1 MRVTVLCDA
10 SFCPRYHVAG
20 YGYWIASN
28 RGKNGGSGQIARV
41 VQDNNVAEAMA
52 ICNVIWHGIQ
62 KELIRNQDE
71 ILIQS
76 DCLRGM
82 DLLRISRLTKTPE
95 ELEVYEYFVR
105 LKKDF
110 QLECKFKHVKAHTPA
125 EGKARLVAN
134 HMCDRQARQAMRRA
148 RQTFISKL
156 ESSNELHAKSS

>member
-28 RGKNGGSGQIARV
+28 RGKSGGGGQIARV

-52 ICNVIWHGIQ
+52 ICNVIWHGIH
-62 KELIRNQDE
+62 KELIRKKDE
-71 ILIQS
+71 VLIQS
-76 DCLRGM
+76 DSLRAM
-82 DLLRISRLTKTPE
+82 DLLRNSKIIKTPE
-95 ELEVYEYFVR
+95 EVEVNEYFLR
-105 LKKDF
+105 LKRDF
-110 QLECKFKHVKAHTPA
+110 QLECEFRHVKAHTPT

-134 HMCDRQARQAMRRA
+134 HMCDRYARQAMRRA

-156 ESSNELHAKSS
+156 ESGSE